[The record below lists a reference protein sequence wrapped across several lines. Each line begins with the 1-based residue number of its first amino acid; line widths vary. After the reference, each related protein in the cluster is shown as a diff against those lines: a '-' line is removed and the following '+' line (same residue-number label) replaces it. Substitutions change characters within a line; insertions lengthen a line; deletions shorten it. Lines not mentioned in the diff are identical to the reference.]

1 MISYL
6 DKLKDKCN
14 MDEKLYKI
22 IEELFNKLIDFG
34 YITNLQV
41 KSLQKR
47 LYNNIDTIYIGDDIK
62 IDYKT
67 GYYDSIKKELYLK
80 DLANTEAVFLRLLY
94 ALTTTS
100 ISKNSSYVGFSKV
113 CISNKSYKITFENF
127 GINRAVVSN
136 LVCRLLNT
144 NPTALSI
151 VPTYKTYTNDF
162 LGNKIKS
169 DNDIYFLEAKLLNQL
184 CYILDI
190 SIETLYVDLFKANK
204 KDYFEK
210 LFNKIKFKNYEKI
223 TSTLDTISIKY
234 SNYNKLIYLNKLLNQ
249 NYLNVKRRIPGSDIS
264 DLEQEKEKIKLL
276 IHNSLQKIITNY
288 NEPSEDDMLEPNID
302 SRLSEQISTLESE
315 IINNIYYIQKL
326 EADYL
331 IAKTE
336 KNSTLSYAIK
346 LRKLQEISVLENKE
360 LSEYIFKIIT
370 EKLMYSYEKDTSS
383 SIEKIKYSIISEI
396 LSSEKYLKIY
406 EGLNIFKMPT
416 LKFDDDTEI
425 IILTIDNTFMQFIQV
440 ENLLKPIHDLK
451 ANTLNIN
458 IDNLDYVLNNQ
469 SIKKDI
475 PTCEKIY
482 ASIKSKYPTL
492 RNINLND
499 IYLARLQNYNIV
511 LIPRDKDF
519 VILEVVL
526 KQDKITTRKLKLS
539 EPYKIFNPHNFSN
552 IPVIYKKKARID
564 NIKENKGLNDTL
576 KVKEI
581 KQ

>member
-288 NEPSEDDMLEPNID
+288 NEPSEDDMLEPNLD

-331 IAKTE
+331 IVKNE

-416 LKFDDDTEI
+416 LKFNDDTEI

-564 NIKENKGLNDTL
+564 NIKENKGLTDTL

-581 KQ
+581 K

>member
-22 IEELFNKLIDFG
+22 IEDLFNKLIDFG

-581 KQ
+581 K

>member
-22 IEELFNKLIDFG
+22 IEDLFNKLIDFG

-331 IAKTE
+331 IVKNE

-552 IPVIYKKKARID
+552 IPIIYKKKARID

>member
-552 IPVIYKKKARID
+552 IPIIYKKKARID

-581 KQ
+581 K

>member
-1 MISYL
+1 MKTYL
-6 DKLKDKCN
+6 EKLKDKCN
-14 MDEKLYKI
+14 MNEKLYKI
-22 IEELFNKLIDFG
+22 IEDLFERLIDFG
-34 YITNLQV
+34 YITRLQV

-67 GYYDSIKKELYLK
+67 GYYDSVKKELYLK
-80 DLANTEAVFLRLLY
+80 DLANIEAAFLRLLY
-94 ALTTTS
+94 ALTTTP
-100 ISKNSSYVGFSKV
+100 ISKNNSFVGFSKV
-113 CISNKSYKITFENF
+113 YMSNSNYKITFENF
-127 GINRAVVSN
+127 GINRAIVSN

-144 NPTALSI
+144 DPTALSI
-151 VPTYKTYTNDF
+151 VPTYKSYTNDF

-190 SIETLYVDLFKANK
+190 SVENLYIDLFKANK
-204 KDYFEK
+204 KNYFEK
-210 LFNKIKFKNYEKI
+210 LFSKIKFKNYEKI
-223 TSTLDTISIKY
+223 SSTLDTISIKY

-288 NEPSEDDMLEPNID
+288 NEPSEDDMLEPNLD
-302 SRLSEQISTLESE
+302 SRLSEQISNLESE

-326 EADYL
+326 EADFL

-336 KNSTLSYAIK
+336 KDSTFSYAIK
-346 LRKLQEISVLENKE
+346 LKKLQDISVLENKE

-383 SIEKIKYSIISEI
+383 SIEKIKYSIITEI
-396 LSSEKYLKIY
+396 LSSEKYSKIY
-406 EGLNIFKMPT
+406 EGLNIFRMPT
-416 LKFDDDTEI
+416 LKFNDDTEI
-425 IILTIDNTFMQFIQV
+425 IILTIDNTFMQFIQI
-440 ENLLKPIHDLK
+440 EDLIKPINELEN
-451 ANTLNIN
+451 NTLNIN
-458 IDNLDYVLNNQ
+458 IDNMDYILNNP

-475 PTCEKIY
+475 PTCEKIF
-482 ASIKSKYPTL
+482 ASIKSKYPVL
-492 RNINLND
+492 RNIKLSD
-499 IYLARLQNYNIV
+499 IYLARLQNHNIV
-511 LIPRDKDF
+511 LIPKENDF
-519 VILEVVL
+519 VILEVLL
-526 KQDKITTRKLKLS
+526 KEDKITTRKVKLS
-539 EPYKIFNPHNFSN
+539 EPCKIFNPHNFSN

-564 NIKENKGLNDTL
+564 NIKENKGVSDTL

-581 KQ
+581 K

>member
-14 MDEKLYKI
+14 MNEKLYKI
-22 IEELFNKLIDFG
+22 IEELFDKLIDFG

-67 GYYDSIKKELYLK
+67 GYYDSVKKELYLK

-190 SIETLYVDLFKANK
+190 SIETLYVDLFKSNK

-210 LFNKIKFKNYEKI
+210 LFNKIKFKSYEKI
-223 TSTLDTISIKY
+223 ISTLDTISIKY

-288 NEPSEDDMLEPNID
+288 NEPSEDDMLEPNLD

-416 LKFDDDTEI
+416 LKFDPDTEI

-440 ENLLKPIHDLK
+440 ENLLKPIHELK
-451 ANTLNIN
+451 DNTLNIN

-492 RNINLND
+492 RNINLSD

-511 LIPRDKDF
+511 LIPRDNDF

-552 IPVIYKKKARID
+552 IPIIYKKKARID
-564 NIKENKGLNDTL
+564 NIKQNKAVTDTL

-581 KQ
+581 K